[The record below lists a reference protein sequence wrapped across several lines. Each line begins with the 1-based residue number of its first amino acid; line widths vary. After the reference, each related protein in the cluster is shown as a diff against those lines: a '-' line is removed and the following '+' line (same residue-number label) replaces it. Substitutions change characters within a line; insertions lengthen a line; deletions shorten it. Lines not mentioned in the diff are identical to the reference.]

1 MIFEIKVIFEDDNDK
16 ERTSKEDDKT
26 ITDPV
31 VEDDGSPIN
40 RRR

>member
-1 MIFEIKVIFEDDNDK
+1 MIFEIKVIFEDDDGK
-16 ERTSKEDDKT
+16 EGTSKEDEKT
-26 ITDPV
+26 TDPV